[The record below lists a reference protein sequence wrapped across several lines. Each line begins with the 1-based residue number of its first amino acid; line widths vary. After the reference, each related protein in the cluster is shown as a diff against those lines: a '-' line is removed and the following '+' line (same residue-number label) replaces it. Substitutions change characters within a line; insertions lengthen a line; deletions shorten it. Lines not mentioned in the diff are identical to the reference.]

1 MSTSPTAITLVLVRT
16 VCRFMVLHRAKVTNK
31 RLAFIPHSR
40 KTTTNGQ
47 GAGWGRRQDDRNE
60 SCPLENVQVRDVFLL
75 INIFDFTR
83 VRADTSDVTILL
95 LIRVIKYVEGGK
107 RRTSSENGTPQPKE
121 PNTRVFHG
129 LFKASV
135 SGKRDPHHIIAN
147 LDGNDTIKTE
157 TVKDGLHNFIFGF
170 ATQFTFKLDVNS
182 FGQTYNGRLK
192 QLD

>member
-1 MSTSPTAITLVLVRT
+1 
-16 VCRFMVLHRAKVTNK
+16 MVLHRAKVTNK

-40 KTTTNGQ
+40 KTTTNSQ

-107 RRTSSENGTPQPKE
+107 RTTSSENGTPQPKE
-121 PNTRVFHG
+121 SNTRVSMAC
-129 LFKASV
+129 LKPALV
-135 SGKRDPHHIIAN
+135 
-147 LDGNDTIKTE
+147 
-157 TVKDGLHNFIFGF
+157 VKEIL
-170 ATQFTFKLDVNS
+170 TTS
-182 FGQTYNGRLK
+182 
-192 QLD
+192 